1 MTDTRCQVVESLQSL
16 RRQGEKMQKRK
27 LRDLEVSALG
37 LGCMGMSY
45 GYGKPK
51 DVKEMREL
59 IAKAYDRGINF
70 FDTAEVYGPYTNE
83 ELVGSAIKGFR
94 DKIVVATKFGIQIT
108 EGRQIVNSS
117 LDVIKKSIDGSLK
130 RLNIECIDLYYQH
143 RVDTNT
149 PIEEVANLMA
159 EFHKQGKIKAWG
171 LSEAGIETIKQ
182 AHSIFP
188 LTAIQSE
195 YSMWWRE
202 PEKELF
208 NVLEERDIGFVAFS
222 PLGKG
227 FLTGKI
233 GANSSFK
240 SDDFRSSVPRFN
252 QENIKANLALIDEL
266 EGIAQAKNATK
277 AQIALAWNLAQKPY
291 IVPIFGTTSL
301 ERLDENLGALG
312 VSLSQK
318 ELDSINSKL
327 DSIKIVG
334 ERYSGD
340 VAKRVGK

>member
-70 FDTAEVYGPYTNE
+70 FDTAEVYGPYINE
-83 ELVGSAIKGFR
+83 ELVGSAIKDFR

-117 LDVIKKSIDGSLK
+117 LDVIKNSIEGSLK

-143 RVDTNT
+143 RVDPNT

-182 AHSIFP
+182 AHSVFP

-208 NVLEERDIGFVAFS
+208 NVLEELDIGFVAFS

-240 SDDFRSSVPRFN
+240 SDDFRSTVPRFN

-340 VAKRVGK
+340 AAKRVGK